1 MKFNAETKMLG
12 FYETDFE
19 STAEQSVEA
28 DISLPDYC
36 PEIKRILKCTVTAD
50 ILSVQ
55 NSEEKISV
63 QGNAVVRVLYIG
75 DNDKLSA
82 YEQNYPIQKTV
93 GSEKHRAGSSVTVKA
108 VTDYVNCR
116 AVSSRRLD
124 IRGMLT
130 FVFKSV
136 RKREE
141 PVLTCA
147 DGNGIQILSGDY
159 SYADLKTLTEKAFFL
174 TEVIELPTEKPVIGR
189 IINSS
194 AYISV
199 LEKKIINNKMLLKG
213 DCYIKLYY
221 LSENEASVECTEH
234 SIPVSQIIEAEGINE
249 ACDSFL
255 NLNITA
261 CEAVSKVDSSGD
273 TKLIDINIRVS
284 ACVIAFENSNLN
296 LISDAYSTEC
306 ETRNSFKSID
316 ILSLNTSSDNSFTN
330 KVVLESIG
338 VSVESVHAVWCSD
351 IRYNYNLKDN
361 KCFLSGNYQV
371 TVIYRDAEKQFGVIQ
386 KPVEFEYSVAL
397 KNSCE
402 RIVCYPMIQLC
413 GCTCAVTGE
422 SKLEIKTEISASLYI
437 LSSGIVKY
445 VNEIDVLEGKNSEK
459 ENCALTVYFS
469 DENEKIWNIAKRYG
483 TTVEAIMEENG
494 LDCVCLTEKK
504 TLLIPCVS

>member
-12 FYETDFE
+12 FIETDFE
-19 STAEQSVEA
+19 SAAEQSVEA

-55 NSEEKISV
+55 SSDDKITA
-63 QGNAVVRVLYIG
+63 QGNAAVRVIYIG

-82 YEQNYPIQKTV
+82 YEQNCPIQKSIESDRFRS
-93 GSEKHRAGSSVTVKA
+93 GNSVTVRA

-116 AVSSRRLD
+116 AVSSRRID

-141 PVLTCA
+141 NILTGA
-147 DGNGIQILSGDY
+147 HGNGIQLLSSDY
-159 SYADLKTLTEKAFFL
+159 SYADLKTVTEKPFFL
-174 TEVIELPTEKPVIGR
+174 TEVIELPSEKPVIGR

-199 LEKKIINNKMLLKG
+199 SEKKVINNKMLIKG

-221 LSENEASVECTEH
+221 ISENDASVECTEH
-234 SIPVSQIIEAEGINE
+234 SIPVSQIIEADGITDSCE
-249 ACDSFL
+249 SFL

-284 ACVIAFENSNLN
+284 ASVIAFENSNIN

-306 ETRNSFKSID
+306 GTKNSFKSID
-316 ILSLNTSSDNSFTN
+316 ILSLNTVSDNSFTN

-338 VSVESVHAVWCSD
+338 VSVESVHALWCND
-351 IRYNYNLKDN
+351 IRYNCSLKDN
-361 KCFLSGNYQV
+361 KCLMSGNYQV
-371 TVIYRDAEKQFGVIQ
+371 TVIYKDAEKQFGVIQ
-386 KPVEFEYSVAL
+386 KPVDFEYSVAL
-397 KNSCE
+397 KKPCE
-402 RIVCYPMIQLC
+402 RIVCYPMVQLC
-413 GCTCAVTGE
+413 GCTCAVAGE
-422 SKLEIKTEISASLYI
+422 SKLEIKTEINASLSI
-437 LSSGIVKY
+437 LSSEIVRYINDIEAVENK
-445 VNEIDVLEGKNSEK
+445 DDEK
-459 ENCALTVYFS
+459 EACALTVYFS

-494 LDCVCLTEKK
+494 LDCETLTEKR
-504 TLLIPCVS
+504 TLLIPGIS